1 MQDNPNTEDPN
12 TENPVESKVL
22 DTEDWQL
29 AFEPYAGHPGNAL
42 TLGFNFVVLKRCI
55 TVEPL
60 KLQEAVEALDQAM
73 EVLFRHTQ
81 FHEVAYGLF
90 HKLIEGQLTLEEEE
104 RLKSLG
110 LKF

>member
-1 MQDNPNTEDPN
+1 MPDNPNTEDPN
-12 TENPVESKVL
+12 TENSTAPRTL
-22 DTEDWQL
+22 DAEDWEL
-29 AFEPYAGHPGNAL
+29 AFEPYEGHPGNAL

-60 KLQEAVEALDQAM
+60 KLQEAIDGLDLAM
-73 EVLFRHTQ
+73 GVLFQHTQ

-104 RLKSLG
+104 LLKSLG